1 MDKMLEFLVVIDNS
15 EVTKYGWS
23 GTRKKASLA
32 HMGHANLAAARIAEL
47 VPE

>member
-1 MDKMLEFLVVIDNS
+1 MLEFVVVIDNS
-15 EVTKYGWS
+15 EVTQYGWS

-32 HMGHANLAAARIAEL
+32 HMGHANRAAARIAEL